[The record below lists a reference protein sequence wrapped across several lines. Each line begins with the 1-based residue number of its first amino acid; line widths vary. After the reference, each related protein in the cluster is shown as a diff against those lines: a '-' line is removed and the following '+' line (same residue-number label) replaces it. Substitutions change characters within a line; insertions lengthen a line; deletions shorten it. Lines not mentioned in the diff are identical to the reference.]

1 MTELERALAR
11 LDIDWPETPAFD
23 LSRRPARRRWPVIIA
38 LAAVLAVGAAFAVPS
53 ARSAILRFFH
63 LRGVSIERVE
73 TLPAAAQR
81 SLRAS
86 LGTPISRDAAEQL
99 LGRPFALPGVR
110 VYRAGIAVSALVDRG
125 LILTELRTGPD
136 AMILKKYASGATQVE
151 AVTLGDGI
159 DGIWIHGGRHLF
171 MAPQLPPRY
180 AGNVLLWQRG
190 AITYRLEGRGLT
202 LERAK
207 RLSEA
212 LP

>member
-1 MTELERALAR
+1 MTELERALAG
-11 LDIDWPETPAFD
+11 LDLDWPETPAFD
-23 LSRRPARRRWPVIIA
+23 LARRPARRRWPVIVA

-86 LGTPISRDAAEQL
+86 LGTPISRDAGEQL

-110 VYRAGIAVSALVDRG
+110 VYRSGIAVSALVEPG
-125 LILTELRTGPD
+125 LVLTEIRTGPD

-151 AVTLGDGI
+151 AVTLGAGI
-159 DGIWIHGGRHLF
+159 EGIWIHGRRHVF
-171 MAPQLPPRY
+171 MAPQLPARS
-180 AGNVLLWQRG
+180 AGNTLLWQRG